1 MTRQIQLLVAST
13 MPRKAV
19 PGRGV
24 LEPSVTRMRVRP
36 GDLDFYLH
44 VNNGVYLQMMDVAR
58 SNFIADLG
66 GFPLLKDKGWYPV
79 VAAST
84 MKYRRSLQLGD
95 RFEITT
101 RVLGWDERVVYLEQV
116 FSRRGDLCARGLSP
130 GASSRAGRA
139 TGSPRPSSSGSWA
152 ATSPPPSSRTTSR
165 GGPGRSTS
173 RTAADTRGALYR
185 ARAGC
190 FDGSVTAD
198 REHDHPAADPFDA
211 TMVPALPCQDIDE
224 LRDFWTALGF
234 DVTYRQL
241 RPNPYLAVRRGGVD
255 IHYFGL
261 DGLAPQDSYSTCI
274 VVVDDTAPVFEAL
287 AAGLRARYGRLPLT
301 GFPRITRPRRRANA
315 GGTTGFSL
323 VDPAG
328 NWVQVMR
335 RSPLRTLPRTPRRA
349 PRATPLPAPTPHA
362 PRDGSPGRWTT
373 PSCRPTRTATPPRPA
388 RSSRGAPA
396 RQGGRRRSRP
406 GAGPRLPRRARRA
419 HGRRRRGAHV
429 PRRPR
434 RARRHP
440 RPGGAR
446 RRRSRARRGG
456 RRAGGAPG

>member
-1 MTRQIQLLVAST
+1 MGRARRV
-13 MPRKAV
+13 PRA
-19 PGRGV
+19 GV
-24 LEPSVTRMRVRP
+24 L
-36 GDLDFYLH
+36 
-44 VNNGVYLQMMDVAR
+44 
-58 SNFIADLG
+58 
-66 GFPLLKDKGWYPV
+66 
-79 VAAST
+79 
-84 MKYRRSLQLGD
+84 
-95 RFEITT
+95 
-101 RVLGWDERVVYLEQV
+101 
-116 FSRRGDLCARGLSP
+116 RRGDLCARGLV
-130 GASSRAGRA
+130 AGRFRA
-139 TGSPRPSSSGSWA
+139 RVGRRIA
-152 ATSPPPSSRTTSR
+152 APVVVGLLGGDVAAPSSRTTSR

-173 RTAADTRGALYR
+173 RTAADTQGALYR

-388 RSSRGAPA
+388 RSSRGA
-396 RQGGRRRSRP
+396 
-406 GAGPRLPRRARRA
+406 RRAREDGGGADRVRA
-419 HGRRRRGAHV
+419 LAYLAELAARTGDAAAARV

-456 RRAGGAPG
+456 RRAGGAPRLTGNAAARSRTSRVRRPRRRAARAGAPRRAPPSPARRGGRTRSRRARASPGPRRP